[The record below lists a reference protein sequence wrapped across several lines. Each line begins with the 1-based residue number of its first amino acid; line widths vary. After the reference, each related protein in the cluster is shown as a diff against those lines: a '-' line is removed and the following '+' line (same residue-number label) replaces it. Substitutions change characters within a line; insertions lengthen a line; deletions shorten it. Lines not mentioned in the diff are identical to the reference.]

1 MAKMAAAEATRPRPP
16 LMRIADLEPDQR
28 KLVEAAIRA
37 RGRAHAPYSDFK
49 VGAAALDTELRQHRG
64 CNVEISSYGLTMCAE
79 RVALFAA
86 RAAGSASVTALAVAG
101 PGHGSQPTPP
111 CGACRQV
118 IWDLAGDIPVLM
130 ATLDGHVEVWHAS
143 ELLPAAF
150 GPDHLEGS
158 TTSEDEP

>member
-1 MAKMAAAEATRPRPP
+1 MVDYDEARSTRA
-16 LMRIADLEPDQR
+16 LLQIGDLEPDHR

-37 RGRAHAPYSDFK
+37 RSRAHAPYSRFK
-49 VGAAALDTELRQHRG
+49 VGAAVLDAELRQHRG

-86 RAAGSASVTALAVAG
+86 RAAGSAPITALAVAG
-101 PGHGSQPTPP
+101 PGHGSHPTPP

-130 ATLDGHVEVWHAS
+130 ATLDGLVEVWRAS

-150 GPDHLEGS
+150 GPDHLDNPS
-158 TTSEDEP
+158 TPDENP

>member
-1 MAKMAAAEATRPRPP
+1 MDEADNAHSRPP
-16 LMRIADLEPDQR
+16 LVPIADLEPDQR

-37 RGRAHAPYSDFK
+37 RSRSHAPYSHFK
-49 VGAAALDTELRQHRG
+49 VGAAVLDAELRQHRG
-64 CNVEISSYGLTMCAE
+64 CNVEISSYGLTLCAE

-86 RAAGSASVTALAVAG
+86 RAAGSAPVTALAVVG
-101 PGHGSQPTPP
+101 PGRGSQPTPP

-130 ATLDGHVEVWHAS
+130 ATLDGHVEIWRTS

-150 GPDHLEGS
+150 GPDDLDS
-158 TTSEDEP
+158 SPVPADKP